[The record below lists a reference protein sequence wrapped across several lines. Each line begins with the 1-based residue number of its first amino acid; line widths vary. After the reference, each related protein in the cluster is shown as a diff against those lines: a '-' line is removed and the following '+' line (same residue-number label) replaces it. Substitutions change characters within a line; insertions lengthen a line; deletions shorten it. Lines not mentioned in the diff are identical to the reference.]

1 MKQTKRV
8 LFTFSPYEY
17 KGVEVY
23 LNSLAARGWEL
34 VKVGSVLASFRRTQ
48 RTDLTYCTDLL
59 TYRRRQGGR
68 EAQREYL
75 ALCREGG
82 WELVDRRGS
91 MGLFASLP
99 GTNPAPIQTDRDT
112 EWYHYK
118 RAYRNSLFWAVAAI
132 LPMLCLVLIILLAG
146 GLATAGEALIRA
158 FRFTWQRSWVIA
170 IWQAALPVLF
180 AAGLWKIGGFFWS
193 WGKTR
198 RSGAI
203 HTPARRDMWANA
215 VVNLIELAALLL
227 MAAASVADLIQG
239 RGSVAS
245 VVGLATGGV
254 ILFFWPSF
262 TYQDEVYPREYRQ
275 VRIYGAGLVVIAVLV
290 IGATWWYGGD
300 TVYFWR
306 DNDDFLEYYAPLEE
320 MPVVRE
326 TDVGAQPE
334 GAYTL
339 SQGIGPAGRYT
350 LLMMSPGNN
359 LDEVL
364 DGVSCSRYDCWFP
377 WLAGQVA
384 DTLREEVT
392 IPEYRQYRDWVN
404 RDYQCGELEP
414 ISLGWADEAW
424 LGTWRDYNWASGESR
439 GHVLVLRKGNVAVR
453 VFAPVNLT
461 DRDILAAIRSRSGF

>member
-23 LNSLAARGWEL
+23 LNSLAAR
-34 VKVGSVLASFRRTQ
+34 
-48 RTDLTYCTDLL
+48 
-59 TYRRRQGGR
+59 
-68 EAQREYL
+68 
-75 ALCREGG
+75 G

-359 LDEVL
+359 LDEEL

-384 DTLREEVT
+384 DTLREEAA
-392 IPEYRQYRDWVN
+392 IPEHRTGTTGRIL
-404 RDYQCGELEP
+404 RDYQCELAP
-414 ISLGWADEAW
+414 CALDWADEAW
-424 LGTWRDYNWASGESR
+424 LGDWSDDNWAMGESR
-439 GHVLVLRKGNVAVR
+439 GQVLILRKGSVAVR
-453 VFAPVNLT
+453 LFAPVDLT
-461 DRDILAAIRSRSGF
+461 DEDILENVRARLGL